1 MITSITVRAK
11 QWGKK
16 MPKTDRLHIIF
27 ARNSEPIPTEFSL
40 EITATSDRLKQKQ
53 ASRQTANFLLHHLF
67 EIYQLDKKNLNNIR
81 RTESGRPYISHSE
94 IDFNISH
101 SGEWV
106 AIIFSQSKNKRA
118 VGIDIEQ
125 PQKIRRYNDLL
136 NYYANAQEITEIQQ
150 GECLPQ
156 LQGIESRF
164 YLSWC
169 LREAVLKAQGVGIIK
184 LSEVSHSLC
193 EHRITSAHCPQGKLF
208 FYPDLPFYLACF
220 VEQNGSMLLSP
231 EISEWKCGKLHSITS
246 SNPIIYQVN

>member
-1 MITSITVRAK
+1 
-11 QWGKK
+11 

-27 ARNSEPIPTEFSL
+27 ARNSEPIPAEFLTEIG
-40 EITATSDRLKQKQ
+40 EITSEKLKQKQ
-53 ASRQTANFLLHHLF
+53 ANRQTAKFLLHHLF
-67 EIYQLDKKNLNNIR
+67 EIYRLDKNMLNNIR

-106 AIIFSQSKNKRA
+106 AIIFSQSKNKKA

-125 PQKIRRYNDLL
+125 PQKIRRYDDLL
-136 NYYANAQEITEIQQ
+136 NYYANTQEIAEIRE

-156 LQGIESRF
+156 LQGIEPRF

-184 LSEVSHSLC
+184 LSEVTHSLC
-193 EHRITSAHCPQGKLF
+193 EQCITSVHCPQGKLF

-220 VEQNGSMLLSP
+220 VEQNGSVLLSP
-231 EISEWKCGKLHSITS
+231 EISEWKGGKLHTITS
-246 SNPIIYQVN
+246 LNPIIYQVN

>member
-1 MITSITVRAK
+1 
-11 QWGKK
+11 

-27 ARNSEPIPTEFSL
+27 ARNSEPIPAEFLTEIG
-40 EITATSDRLKQKQ
+40 EITSEKLKQKQ
-53 ASRQTANFLLHHLF
+53 ANRQTAKFLLHHLF
-67 EIYQLDKKNLNNIR
+67 EIYRLDKNMLNNIR

-106 AIIFSQSKNKRA
+106 AIIFSQSKNKKA

-125 PQKIRRYNDLL
+125 PQKIRRYDDLL
-136 NYYANAQEITEIQQ
+136 NYYANTQEITEIRES
-150 GECLPQ
+150 ECLPQ
-156 LQGIESRF
+156 LQGIEPRF

-184 LSEVSHSLC
+184 LSEVTHSLC
-193 EHRITSAHCPQGKLF
+193 EQCITSVHCPQGKLF

-220 VEQNGSMLLSP
+220 VEQNGSVLLSP
-231 EISEWKCGKLHSITS
+231 EISEWKGGKLHTITS
-246 SNPIIYQVN
+246 LNPIIYQVN